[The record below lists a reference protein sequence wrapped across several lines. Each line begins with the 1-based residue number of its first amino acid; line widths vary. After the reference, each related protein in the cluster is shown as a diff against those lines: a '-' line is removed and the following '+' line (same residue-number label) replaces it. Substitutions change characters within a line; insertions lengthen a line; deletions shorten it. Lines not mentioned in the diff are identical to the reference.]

1 VTERLLPK
9 YISRIETGG
18 SVRFGPFTIS
28 REGITKDGEEVPW
41 SQVTSVEISNG
52 MVYVNR
58 LDRTAGMTATAGEV
72 PNAVAFSELAR
83 HVQRVQTE

>member
-1 VTERLLPK
+1 
-9 YISRIETGG
+9 
-18 SVRFGPFTIS
+18 
-28 REGITKDGEEVPW
+28 
-41 SQVTSVEISNG
+41 
-52 MVYVNR
+52 MVYMNR